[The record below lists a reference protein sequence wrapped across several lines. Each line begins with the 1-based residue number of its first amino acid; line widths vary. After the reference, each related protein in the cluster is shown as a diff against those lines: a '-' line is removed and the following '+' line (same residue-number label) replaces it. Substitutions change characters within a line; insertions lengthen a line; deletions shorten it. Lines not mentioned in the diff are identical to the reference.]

1 MVQEGSLARTHGEA
15 PGLPRGRS
23 SLPQS
28 AVRAAQR
35 QRLLAAAVASVAESG
50 YGAMT
55 VADVVRRAK
64 VSRAAFYV
72 HFSDKEDCFLSA
84 TKHGGTLLFEAVLAA
99 TRAVPAAEPPE
110 ALLRAGTRAFLRFL
124 ADEPAFSR
132 VFYVDMP
139 AAGAGAVARMDTAQH
154 RFAELN
160 HEWHLRARR
169 RCPQWPEL
177 PYDAY
182 LGLSGATTEL
192 VSMRVRRGRTAE
204 LPELEDTLV
213 ALHLAVMAGRSW
225 PAAVGRSVV
234 DEAPAEP

>member
-1 MVQEGSLARTHGEA
+1 MVQEGSLARTHGAA

-35 QRLLAAAVASVAESG
+35 QRLLAAAVAAAAENG
-50 YGAMT
+50 FHAIT

-72 HFSDKEDCFLSA
+72 HFADKESCFLAATEHGGALLFDAVVSA
-84 TKHGGTLLFEAVLAA
+84 TKDAPEDAAPEDVL
-99 TRAVPAAEPPE
+99 RV
-110 ALLRAGTRAFLRFL
+110 GCRAFLRFL
-124 ADEPAFSR
+124 ADEPAFAR
-132 VFYVDMP
+132 VFYIDMP
-139 AAGAGAVARMDTAQH
+139 AAGAGAVARMDAAQH

-160 HEWHLRARR
+160 RAWHDQARR
-169 RCPQWPEL
+169 GRPDWPEV
-177 PYDAY
+177 PFDAY

-192 VSMRVRRGRTAE
+192 VSVRVRHGRTAE

-213 ALHLAVMAGRSW
+213 ALHMAVLAGQPW
-225 PAAVGRSVV
+225 PAG
-234 DEAPAEP
+234 

>member
-1 MVQEGSLARTHGEA
+1 MVQEGSLARTHEA
-15 PGLPRGRS
+15 SPGLPRGRS
-23 SLPQS
+23 SLPQT

-35 QRLLAAAVASVAESG
+35 QRLLTAAVAAVAETG
-50 YGAMT
+50 FHAMT

-72 HFSDKEDCFLSA
+72 HFTDKENCFLSA
-84 TKHGGTLLFEAVLAA
+84 TAHGGALLFEAVLTA
-99 TRAVPAAEPPE
+99 TRGTPSDATPE
-110 ALLRAGTRAFLRFL
+110 DVLRAGCRAFLRFL
-124 ADEPAFSR
+124 ADEPAFAR

-139 AAGAGAVARMDTAQH
+139 AGGADAVARMDAAQH

-160 HEWHLRARR
+160 REWHERSKRR
-169 RCPQWPEL
+169 RPGWPDV

-213 ALHLAVMAGRSW
+213 ALHLAVLAGRAW
-225 PAAVGRSVV
+225 PAGAR
-234 DEAPAEP
+234 DR